1 MRRAGLVA
9 KLALGLLGCVMATM
23 AFALTDP
30 TRPVV
35 LEASGHISVMKDGTQ
50 MVLVSEDRQVALVDG
65 VYVSVGDHVRNGEVV
80 GITDRGVEVFD
91 YKKGKLS
98 MLTVTG
104 EKIKIKSFSSM
115 DNSRTKVD

>member
-1 MRRAGLVA
+1 
-9 KLALGLLGCVMATM
+9 MAI
-23 AFALTDP
+23 TDP

-35 LEASGHISVMKDGTQ
+35 LEANGHISVMKDGTQ

-65 VYVSVGDHVRNGEVV
+65 SYVSVGDRIRSGEVV
-80 GITDRGVEVFD
+80 GITDQGVEVFD

-104 EKIKIKSFSSM
+104 QKIKIKSFSSIEG
-115 DNSRTKVD
+115 NEAKVD